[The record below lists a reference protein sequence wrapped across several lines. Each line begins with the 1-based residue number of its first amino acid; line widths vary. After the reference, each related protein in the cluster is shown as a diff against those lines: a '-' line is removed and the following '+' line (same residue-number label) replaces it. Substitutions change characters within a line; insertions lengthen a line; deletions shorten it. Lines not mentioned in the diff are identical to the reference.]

1 MSRKALYYIVFFIL
15 LAVAFYKIMT
25 WVIPGYGNV
34 KLPVLSRVQPFHFV
48 NQNGDTISERETT
61 GKVYV
66 AEYFFTTCQSIC
78 PIMNTNLQ
86 SVYETYKN
94 EPGFIILSHTC
105 DPEKDSAA
113 RLKVYA
119 DSLKVNTARWW
130 FVTGRKDSLYATAR
144 NSYLLDDPKNSLQS
158 IDDQFIHTQF
168 VALVDKSGHV
178 RKIYDALKKDEL
190 QELNKD
196 IALLLKEPVTQK
208 KFVNNIFGN

>member
-1 MSRKALYYIVFFIL
+1 MNKKILFYIGFFIV
-15 LAVAFYKIMT
+15 LAVIFYKVMT
-25 WVIPGYGNV
+25 FIIPGYGDV
-34 KLPVLSRVQPFHFV
+34 KLPVLSRVQPFHFT
-48 NQNGDTISERETT
+48 NQDGNAVTERQTD

-86 SVYETYKN
+86 SIYDTYKN

-105 DPEKDSAA
+105 DPERDSVA

-119 DSLKVNTARWW
+119 DSLKVNTDRWW
-130 FVTGRKDSLYATAR
+130 FVTGRKDSLYDAAR
-144 NSYLLDDPKNSLQS
+144 SSYLLDDPKNSLQN
-158 IDDQFIHTQF
+158 INDQFIHTQF

-178 RKIYDALKKDEL
+178 RKIFDALKKDEL
-190 QELNKD
+190 QQLNKD
-196 IALLLKEPVTQK
+196 IALLLKEPASQK